1 MAVAEWLLAASARE
15 IALFAGVG
23 LLIGGIDD
31 AVIDLLWLARIGW
44 RRLTVYRRHP
54 RATAMTLALPHNPGR
69 LALFVA
75 AWQESAVIGP
85 MLENALAT
93 LDHGDYRI
101 YVGTYPN
108 DPGTIAAVRAIRD
121 PRVRLVTGTVP
132 GPTTKAECLNRLWDA
147 LLMDEAN
154 SDTLYKAVIIHDAE
168 DVVHPMELRV
178 FDTLIERF
186 GFIQLPVLPLVD
198 PGSRWISGSYIDE
211 FAEAHGRQLAVR
223 EARGAGLPA
232 AGVGCA
238 IGRRAIGRIAR
249 DAGGYPFD
257 ATSLTEDYELGLRLR
272 QNGVRAAFVSIPAAP
287 GKPLVA
293 VRAYF
298 PATLDAAVRQKTR
311 WITGIALAGWDR
323 LRWHGG
329 VAEYWMRLRDR
340 RSVLAAAILAAS
352 YLALMLVPL
361 CAMLRVTIDWPGWAG
376 SVFVANAILLVWRAV
391 MRFAMVTQ
399 LYGASEGCRSLPR
412 MFVSNIIAMMAAR
425 RALFRY
431 VPGQPPSWDK
441 TAHHFP
447 EPVPCD

>member
-1 MAVAEWLLAASARE
+1 MAVAEWLLAASTRE

-31 AVIDLLWLARIGW
+31 AVIDLLWLSRTIW
-44 RRLTVYRRHP
+44 RRLTVYRRYQ
-54 RATAMTLALPHNPGR
+54 RITATTLAPASRPGR

-75 AWQESAVIGP
+75 AWQEAGVIGP
-85 MLENALAT
+85 MLENALSC
-93 LDHGDYRI
+93 LQHDDYRI

-108 DPGTIAAVRAIRD
+108 DPETIAAVREVRD

-132 GPTTKAECLNRLWDA
+132 GPTTKADFLNRLWDA

-178 FDTLIERF
+178 FDALIERF
-186 GFIQLPVLPLVD
+186 AFIQLPVLPLID

-211 FAEAHGRQLAVR
+211 FAEAHGRQLAMR
-223 EARGAGLPA
+223 EALGAGLPA

-238 IGRRAIGRIAR
+238 IARRAIGRIAR
-249 DAGGYPFD
+249 DAGGPPFD
-257 ATSLTEDYELGLRLR
+257 ATSLTEDYEIGLRLR
-272 QNGVRAAFVSIPAAP
+272 QNGVRAAFVSMPAAP

-352 YLALMLVPL
+352 YAALVLDALCRFLHVP
-361 CAMLRVTIDWPGWAG
+361 IDWPGWAHPL
-376 SVFVANAILLVWRAV
+376 FAANAMLLAWRAT
-391 MRFAMVTQ
+391 MRLAMVTR
-399 LYGASEGCRSLPR
+399 LYGAAEGCRSVPR
-412 MFVSNIIAMMAAR
+412 MIVSNIITMMAAR

-431 VPGQPPSWDK
+431 VPGAPPSWDK

-447 EPVPCD
+447 ETVPCD